1 MKTRFNKLKIFSKKL
16 KEDKMKDK
24 DWEDLLKKMRKIDK
38 EDKMSKKQ
46 NKTINCQQDLTH
58 SEKSGLL
65 QPADIHNREQ
75 EFDLIEKTLMFKPI
89 LNPNQM
95 AMFHRY
101 IKQAELK
108 GIKLGKQIRK
118 DEIMKIIRRRIKF
131 WTPTRYTLN
140 VDPCRNKKVELEELE
155 EEITKQKIKGDEK

>member
-75 EFDLIEKTLMFKPI
+75 MIF
-89 LNPNQM
+89 PNEVVIGR
-95 AMFHRY
+95 RY
-101 IKQAELK
+101 IIKTCMWNKNLITK
-108 GIKLGKQIRK
+108 VICLGICEGIPIFK
-118 DEIMKIIRRRIKF
+118 D
-131 WTPTRYTLN
+131 
-140 VDPCRNKKVELEELE
+140 LEENNRVFAYAKNQINTLWE
-155 EEITKQKIKGDEK
+155 IKGDEK